1 MNLPKLSLHVL
12 FCSSINSLDPRIT
25 LRVKEV
31 GDLLLSLKGGAQVA
45 LNQPAARSQI
55 AADADD
61 VLLPLMDLLDGTFFF
76 KYLFGNA
83 YSNK

>member
-1 MNLPKLSLHVL
+1 ME
-12 FCSSINSLDPRIT
+12 PRIT

-31 GDLLLSLKGGAQVA
+31 GDLLLSLKGGAQVT

-61 VLLPLMDLLDGTFFF
+61 VLQPLMDLLDGTIRFIGASDN
-76 KYLFGNA
+76 LFCRVEI
-83 YSNK
+83 SN

>member
-1 MNLPKLSLHVL
+1 MTWCILYVVFGLLTMRVSSSLE
-12 FCSSINSLDPRIT
+12 PRIT

-31 GDLLLSLKGGAQVA
+31 GDLLLSLKGGAQVT

-61 VLLPLMDLLDGTFFF
+61 VLQPLMDLLDGE
-76 KYLFGNA
+76 
-83 YSNK
+83 